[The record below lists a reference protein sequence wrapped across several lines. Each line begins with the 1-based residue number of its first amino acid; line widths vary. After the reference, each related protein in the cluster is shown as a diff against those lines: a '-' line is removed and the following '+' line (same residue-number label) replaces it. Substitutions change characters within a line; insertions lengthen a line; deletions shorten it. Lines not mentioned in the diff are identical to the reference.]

1 MASVGMIGYEDVY
14 PGDQLRYVRLQL
26 LDPGT
31 ITAAAGQDYA
41 VVGGLPDSGGTIV
54 GVNVTVSAAPTGAT
68 AIFDVNINGTT
79 IYTDQANRATIAIS
93 ATESTEAAAPEA
105 AFVTNGDLISLD
117 CDQIGSS
124 VAGSNAA
131 ACVVIRVDKPLDE
144 YDSDGNPA

>member
-31 ITAAAGQDYA
+31 ITAATGQDYA

-54 GVNVTVSAAPTGAT
+54 GVNITVSTAPTGST
-68 AIFDVNINGTT
+68 AIFDVNINGT
-79 IYTDQANRATIAIS
+79 
-93 ATESTEAAAPEA
+93 TEAAAPEA

-124 VAGSNAA
+124 VAGANAA

-144 YDSDGNPA
+144 YDDDGNPA